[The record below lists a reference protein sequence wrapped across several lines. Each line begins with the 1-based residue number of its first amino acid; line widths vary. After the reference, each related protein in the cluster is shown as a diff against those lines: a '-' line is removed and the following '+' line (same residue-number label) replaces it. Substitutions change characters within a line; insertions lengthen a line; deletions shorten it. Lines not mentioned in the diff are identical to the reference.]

1 MPKARRI
8 TQEAVLE
15 LLQEQVGRG
24 SALKAAE
31 IVETLTNQR
40 SNETQE
46 RELREIIRKLR
57 LAGQPICTHSA
68 HGYWW
73 ASSPND
79 LEAACGFLRGKA
91 MSSLRQISKLHRLG
105 HASAGRSD
113 GHVLSARPGAR
124 AGQRSDDDGPA
135 CRADRSDTGPPEPHR
150 TGLESAL
157 HRGDQGVSPVICR
170 RTSGFRHSDRTSLS
184 ITSAR
189 VSCICCAIAST
200 RCTAVGVSI
209 I

>member
-91 MSSLRQISKLHRLG
+91 MSSLRQISKLHRL
-105 HASAGRSD
+105 AMPALAGQMDMFYPPDQEPAPGSVAMMMDLPAELIEAIQDHLNRTGQD
-113 GHVLSARPGAR
+113 WNQLCTEAIRGFLQLSAAEPLDSGTQTAPASQSPRP
-124 AGQRSDDDGPA
+124 
-135 CRADRSDTGPPEPHR
+135 E
-150 TGLESAL
+150 
-157 HRGDQGVSPVICR
+157 
-170 RTSGFRHSDRTSLS
+170 
-184 ITSAR
+184 
-189 VSCICCAIAST
+189 
-200 RCTAVGVSI
+200 
-209 I
+209 